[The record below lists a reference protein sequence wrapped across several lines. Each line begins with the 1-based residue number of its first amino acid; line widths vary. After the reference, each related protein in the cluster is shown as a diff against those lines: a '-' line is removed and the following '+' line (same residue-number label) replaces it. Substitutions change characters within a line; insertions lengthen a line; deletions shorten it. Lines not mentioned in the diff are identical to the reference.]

1 MNKRILPLLLL
12 GALVCALSI
21 VVFQG
26 TAGVAHAAVAFQGTA
41 GVTQAPQDSTCNNPL
56 HDVVIGF
63 PNGFSCIHN
72 TGTFSVGFANV
83 TSVFANDFHV
93 TFIWQG
99 CDFSWHTTT
108 LQPGQSATAANSP
121 NGFAGC
127 QQIRL
132 ITQITVS

>member
-1 MNKRILPLLLL
+1 MKKRILPLLLL
-12 GALVCALSI
+12 GVLVCALSI
-21 VVFQG
+21 VSFQG
-26 TAGVAHAAVAFQGTA
+26 TAGVAHAAVDSQRTSARA
-41 GVTQAPQDSTCNNPL
+41 QAPADLCNNPL

-72 TGTFSVGFANV
+72 TGTFSVGWANV

-108 LQPGQSATAANSP
+108 LKPGESATAANSP
-121 NGFAGC
+121 NAFAGC

-132 ITQITVS
+132 LTRITVS